1 MVAPVSSPQTSV
13 VPSSSGGS
21 SQPDFASLYQ
31 EVILEHYKKP
41 RNFKVIEHA
50 THYAL
55 GKNPLCGDQF
65 AVYFTVD
72 ETGCIVDVGFQGDG
86 CAISKAS
93 ASMMT
98 VAVKGKSLEE
108 AMVLKQAFHKL
119 LTLDASQEESEGQL
133 VQARTTLGRL
143 KFLETVKEY
152 PVRVK
157 CATLAWHALEAA
169 VQQTQQVSTEG

>member
-1 MVAPVSSPQTSV
+1 MIPSSVSTPSVPVAS
-13 VPSSSGGS
+13 VPSSA
-21 SQPDFASLYQ
+21 QPDFASLYQ

-41 RNFKVIEHA
+41 RNFRVVENA
-50 THYAL
+50 SHYAL

-72 ETGCIVDVGFQGDG
+72 DTGHIIDVGFQGDG

-108 AMVLKQAFHKL
+108 ALVLKQAFHTL
-119 LTLDASQEESEGQL
+119 LTLDPSQIDAETQL
-133 VQARTTLGRL
+133 AQARITLGRL

-169 VQQTQQVSTEG
+169 VQQTQQVTTES